1 MKDEHWEAIDGFES
15 YEVSDLGRVR
25 NIRTGRIKKNFLNR
39 NGYYYVYLYH
49 DGTMRPKPV
58 HRLVAMAFVPNAEC
72 FAEINHI
79 DEKKNNNEASNL
91 EWCSHAYNMKYSGKH
106 RVGVRKPKYIAVRSI
121 APNGKVT
128 AYRSLSHAA
137 RSLGISPGPIWQVIN
152 GNRRTAG
159 GLRWEV
165 AE

>member
-1 MKDEHWEAIDGFES
+1 MKEEHWKPIDGFTN

-25 NIRTGRIKKNFLNR
+25 NSNTGRIKKNFLNI
-39 NGYYYVYLYH
+39 NGYYYAQLFH
-49 DGTMRPKPV
+49 DGRVHPTLV
-58 HRLVAMAFVPNAEC
+58 HRLVAKAFVPNPGCLPEVNHLDEDKTNNAAE
-72 FAEINHI
+72 
-79 DEKKNNNEASNL
+79 NL
-91 EWCSHAYNMKYSGKH
+91 EWCSRGYNMQYSGKL
-106 RVGVRKPKYIAVRSI
+106 RVGVKKPNQIAVRSI
-121 APNGKVT
+121 APNGTVT

-159 GLRWEV
+159 GLKWEV